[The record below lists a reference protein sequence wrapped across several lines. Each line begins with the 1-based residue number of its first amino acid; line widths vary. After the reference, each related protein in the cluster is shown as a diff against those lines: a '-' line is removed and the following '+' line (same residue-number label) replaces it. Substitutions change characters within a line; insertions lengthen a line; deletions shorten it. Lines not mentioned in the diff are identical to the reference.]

1 MTQLSVCMWVCVRGP
16 KHTQSIYVT
25 FKDIK
30 ISQVPIDYAWNL
42 LLWLK
47 YIAYVM
53 AMLCSLLNNIT
64 SNTCSINWNPKDLI
78 DISFFVSFHCVS
90 QLSAI
95 EWQTHIQTTQKAQL
109 FYKSTRSAHL
119 FIVGLFH
126 SKFCKGV
133 LLVQVQ
139 FSTKILDCLV
149 CLV

>member
-1 MTQLSVCMWVCVRGP
+1 MSDTVECMYVSLRTGAEA
-16 KHTQSIYVT
+16 HTKYICNFQGYKNITSANRLCLK
-25 FKDIK
+25 FAFMIK
-30 ISQVPIDYAWNL
+30 IHCHGHNI
-42 LLWLK
+42 
-47 YIAYVM
+47 
-53 AMLCSLLNNIT
+53 CSLLNNIT